1 MDVVEQMTDDFS
13 AYRNWNR
20 ERADFLF
27 HYKDLHRRNDLLQ
40 KRLDEAQALIARM
53 QTKAIRN
60 GKMMMTKST
69 LGSVYRNRNQW
80 AVRIKIDGKR
90 FSRCGFKTAIE
101 AAEWLRNISE
111 AIGFDRHHDMVCSAK
126 ASMIA
131 KLEMMMNNQ
140 SKEAAG

>member
-1 MDVVEQMTDDFS
+1 MTDDQEPCP
-13 AYRNWNR
+13 YTNWQR
-20 ERADFLF
+20 ERVEYIA
-27 HYKDLHRRNDLLQ
+27 HYHDLHRRADLLQ
-40 KRLDEAQALIARM
+40 KRLDDAQAIIARM

-69 LGSVYRNRNQW
+69 LGSVYRSRNQW
-80 AVRIKIDGKR
+80 AVRIKIDGRR
-90 FSRCGFKTAIE
+90 FSRCRFKTAIE

-111 AIGFDRHHDMVCSAK
+111 AIGFDQHHDAVRSAK

-140 SKEAAG
+140 SKEAVG